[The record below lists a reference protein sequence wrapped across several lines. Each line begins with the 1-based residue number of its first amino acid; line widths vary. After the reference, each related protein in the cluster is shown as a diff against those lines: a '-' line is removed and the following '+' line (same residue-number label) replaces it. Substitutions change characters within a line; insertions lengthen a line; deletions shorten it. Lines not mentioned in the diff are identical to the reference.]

1 MSEDDERKLGS
12 PIDQQRWEVERG
24 FREREVAAKERDL
37 TLQEAD
43 MDLRRKAQASQ
54 WHNPLAMAIF
64 AATITLVSNSV
75 LTYLNGQ
82 QTLKLESNK
91 AEFSR
96 VADMLR
102 TGGDPDKAAALL
114 TFLVDVKL
122 LRDPDVV
129 AGLRNYVANRK
140 PGSGVSLPSPAKKIT
155 LFPEPLPQD
164 AATIYNAYML
174 VMNGIDNAQSRM
186 LYIIHHP
193 NTPNSLKL
201 KLEHLVLVVSA
212 EKALLSAE
220 LSAYSAR
227 ASYISP
233 FTESELQQIE
243 TLVSKLSVTE
253 ISTENF
259 LSMFGELMHLSR
271 TMRLTQRQIKAQE

>member
-1 MSEDDERKLGS
+1 MSEDDERKLFPPLG
-12 PIDQQRWEVERG
+12 QQKWEAERG
-24 FREREVAAKERDL
+24 FREREVAAKEREL

-43 MDLRRKAQASQ
+43 MDLRRKAEASQ

-96 VADMLR
+96 IADMLR

-122 LRDPDVV
+122 LKDPDVV
-129 AGLRNYVANRK
+129 TGVRDYVAHRK
-140 PGSGVSLPSPAKKIT
+140 PGSGVSLPSPIEKIT
-155 LFPEPLPQD
+155 LFPEPLPHD
-164 AATIYNAYML
+164 AATIYKAYTLM
-174 VMNGIDNAQSRM
+174 MNGIDDA
-186 LYIIHHP
+186 
-193 NTPNSLKL
+193 NSKL
-201 KLEHLVLVVSA
+201 NYMYYANVPTSLSSEGLQLLVLESST
-212 EKALLSAE
+212 EKHVLLSE
-220 LSAYSAR
+220 LNAYSAR

-243 TLVSKLSVTE
+243 TLVGKLSATE
-253 ISTENF
+253 MSTENT
-259 LSMFGELMHLSR
+259 LSMITELLRLCR
-271 TMRLTQRQIKAQE
+271 TMRLAHRQIKAQE